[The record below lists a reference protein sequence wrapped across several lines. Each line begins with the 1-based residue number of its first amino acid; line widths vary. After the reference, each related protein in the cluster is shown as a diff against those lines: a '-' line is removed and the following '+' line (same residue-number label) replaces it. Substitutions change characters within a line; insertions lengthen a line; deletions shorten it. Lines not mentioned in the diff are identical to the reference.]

1 MSEQVFDFVVA
12 SDTRL
17 KILSWLSQDVST
29 PTELAKRI
37 EKHLSHVSRALRELQ
52 DRELVSCVNP
62 VNTKPRVYALTP
74 QGVNIM
80 AEVNRANLRAHPR

>member
-1 MSEQVFDFVVA
+1 MSQQLFDFVVA

-17 KILSWLSQDVST
+17 KIMAWLSQDVST
-29 PTELAKRI
+29 PTELAKKI

-62 VNTKPRVYALTP
+62 SNTKPRIYSLTP
-74 QGVNIM
+74 QGINLVN
-80 AEVNRANLRAHPR
+80 EVNRHNVGVHPA